1 MRIKQI
7 KIGNYKSI
15 GEEQSLYLGENNVIS
30 IIGKNETGKS
40 NILSILSELSFHKN
54 LDLKTF
60 EKIFLGPQ
68 YFSNETNSKVQITLE
83 LIEDEKSFLG
93 IESNETKVVFFVENN
108 RPDIAI
114 EGSISEYFLLE
125 EYLNLV

>member
-1 MRIKQI
+1 MEWCKYENKTN

-30 IIGKNETGKS
+30 IIGQNESGKS

-60 EKIFLGPQ
+60 EKFFRPSIFLKRNK
-68 YFSNETNSKVQITLE
+68 F
-83 LIEDEKSFLG
+83 
-93 IESNETKVVFFVENN
+93 
-108 RPDIAI
+108 
-114 EGSISEYFLLE
+114 
-125 EYLNLV
+125 